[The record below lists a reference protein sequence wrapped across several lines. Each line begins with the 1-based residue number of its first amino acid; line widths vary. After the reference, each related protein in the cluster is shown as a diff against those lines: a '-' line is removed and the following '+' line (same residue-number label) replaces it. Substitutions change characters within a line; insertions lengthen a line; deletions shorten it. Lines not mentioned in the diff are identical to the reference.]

1 MDRIRLTKRLA
12 SASKKIVAESQAD
25 GIFPGD
31 IGNEE
36 RKKNYRKVDEYH
48 TFEQTVNHELPDM
61 RHDWQDNPRDEVG
74 MGIPK
79 KATKTMIVNA
89 ATNATKLAY
98 FLLGEKAS
106 DQLIEQQA
114 RDFMRLGSVR
124 LEAAINRFAETTDL
138 YDEEEEAPAE
148 VEADEEEVVEEEIV
162 EEAPAEVEAAEEEIV
177 EEEIVEEA
185 PAEVE
190 AAEEEAA
197 EEEVVEE
204 EVITEEDIAPETVE
218 AAEEECEGEECE
230 EDFDFGETNAADED
244 EASFPDELDGIF
256 NDEEDDEEEAV
267 EAVKTAKKFNEKLA
281 KASKKASATDVNEL
295 AALWGSDN
303 GVF

>member
-138 YDEEEEAPAE
+138 HDEEEEAPAE
-148 VEADEEEVVEEEIV
+148 V
-162 EEAPAEVEAAEEEIV
+162 
-177 EEEIVEEA
+177 
-185 PAEVE
+185 
-190 AAEEEAA
+190 EAA

-267 EAVKTAKKFNEKLA
+267 EAVKTAKKFNEKLV